1 MTLVR
6 SSFVSW
12 IYPSWYLPFCSA
24 TSSDVRRGYSF
35 VVLSE
40 RVVCY
45 MGALAF
51 VAVKHGLAM
60 FIRSYVTCA
69 ACLQV
74 SPVSVSLGGL
84 PILTCSW
91 KLGCSCAGVAGHKLG
106 ACALPSAWTGVRH
119 FSYFGVCGNAGVMW
133 GCRLAYGAVGLP
145 TVMN

>member
-1 MTLVR
+1 MACVFFSYFGVCGNAEVASAVYCVYCVLMALLLLR
-6 SSFVSW
+6 S
-12 IYPSWYLPFCSA
+12 LRE
-24 TSSDVRRGYSF
+24 RRS
-35 VVLSE
+35 
-40 RVVCY
+40 R

-119 FSYFGVCGNAGVMW
+119 FSYFGVCGNAGVAS
-133 GCRLAYGAVGLP
+133 GCVGCASCLVP
-145 TVMN
+145 S